1 MVVASFALVAFDEW
15 RRAFAG
21 GFIVAFGLIVV
32 LFTARD
38 VTWQEAVATWIS
50 LSVVW
55 VLACALR
62 IYRTSAA
69 RAERRAA
76 LFAADRDARARDAV
90 AEERARLARELH
102 DSVGHALNVV
112 VLHAGA
118 AQRVVGKKP
127 ELAQQ
132 ALGEHRDGGPPGAR
146 RYRAHARH
154 PARRRRGGLS
164 ATRSRAWARS
174 RSCATRCARRD
185 SPST

>member
-1 MVVASFALVAFDEW
+1 MQSAAGYLFTQSSIWAVVVASFALVAFETW

-21 GFIVAFGLIVV
+21 GFVVAVGLIVV

-38 VTWQEAVATWIS
+38 ITWQEAVATWFS

-55 VLACALR
+55 VLAGALR
-62 IYRTSAA
+62 LYRTSAT

-76 LFAADRDARARDAV
+76 LFAADRDARAREAV

-118 AQRVVGKKP
+118 AQRVIEKKP
-127 ELAQQ
+127 ELGAGG
-132 ALGEHRDGGPPGAR
+132 AGEHRDRGPPGAQTTSS
-146 RYRAHARH
+146 
-154 PARRRRGGLS
+154 GCS
-164 ATRSRAWARS
+164 A
-174 RSCATRCARRD
+174 SCARPTRR
-185 SPST
+185 SVPTSLPV